1 MSDDIDSGPIVGSE
15 VAPAP
20 SETPRAPTPESP
32 SQQSRDQQIREQF
45 QAGLNL
51 TAFGTE
57 DATDFIKERQAQEK
71 FLNNEDMSGA
81 QMQEWHSRTHQALQ
95 RAANAAARARGEVE
109 PFSAQQPSEENI
121 PGYIG
126 PEHPQYDEII
136 EANKARFSE
145 HFDNPD
151 NIGSSMTAA
160 EHKKSVTDWI
170 TTFDPK
176 NVLIGHFMASPL
188 GPQMMEALEG
198 EGEAIKYLANLPPQQ
213 RAREVAKLEGFVHAK
228 QMMAAEGGAPQAPQP
243 RRVSQAPAPIRP
255 PRGGANV
262 PKDLHSLATKD
273 NAADYIKARQE
284 QERRYRDKWE

>member
-1 MSDDIDSGPIVGSE
+1 MSDDTDITTGGD

-20 SETPRAPTPESP
+20 SESRTSIPSAPDEK
-32 SQQSRDQQIREQF
+32 SRDQQIREQF
-45 QAGLNL
+45 KAGLNL
-51 TAFGTE
+51 MAHGTE
-57 DATDFIKERQAQEK
+57 SAEDYIKERRTQEK
-71 FLNNEDMSGA
+71 FLNDEDMSGA

-95 RAANAAARARGEVE
+95 RAANAAARVRGEAE

-126 PEHPQYDEII
+126 PEHPHYDAII
-136 EANKARFSE
+136 DANKDRFSDY
-145 HFDNPD
+145 FDDPN

-213 RAREVAKLEGFVHAK
+213 RAREVAKLEGFVHAR

-284 QERRYRDKWE
+284 RERRYRDKWE